1 MRYSDVRT
9 ASIDN
14 ADKRLA
20 DLEILRLTPL
30 PTYENGLT
38 TGFKDGAEWMLQ
50 SLQGYKFRDER
61 IKEEWLR
68 NVLKDALPP
77 IKGKITKGKL
87 KWRGIKLNI
96 HTGARDSM
104 YEVMQRGVRL
114 GLLRV
119 VDCQRADFSRE
130 IFYIPDNPEH
140 IPKDIQGV
148 DLFSTP
154 VSDLQS
160 LIDPDF
166 NLINKQGVNNE

>member
-1 MRYSDVRT
+1 MRYPDIQT
-9 ASIDN
+9 ASIEN
-14 ADKRLA
+14 ADKRLEEPRDFAVNAIA
-20 DLEILRLTPL
+20 D
-30 PTYENGLT
+30 YDNGLT
-38 TGFKDGAEWMLQ
+38 TGFKDGAERMLQ
-50 SLQGYKFRDER
+50 SLQDYRLRDER

-87 KWRGIKLNI
+87 KWRGIKLHI
-96 HTGARDSM
+96 HTGAGSSM

-130 IFYIPDNPEH
+130 IFYIPDNPKH

-148 DLFSTP
+148 GFFATP
-154 VSDLQS
+154 FSDLQS

-166 NLINKQGVNNE
+166 NLINNYE

>member
-1 MRYSDVRT
+1 MKNKEHNYFT
-9 ASIDN
+9 KIDSN
-14 ADKRLA
+14 WEEMHER
-20 DLEILRLTPL
+20 
-30 PTYENGLT
+30 
-38 TGFKDGAEWMLQ
+38 MLQ

-87 KWRGIKLNI
+87 KWRGIKLYI
-96 HTGARDSM
+96 HTGARSSM
-104 YEVMQRGVRL
+104 YELMQRGVRL

-130 IFYIPDNPEH
+130 IFYIPDNPKH

-148 DLFSTP
+148 DFFATP
-154 VSDLQS
+154 FSDLQS

-166 NLINKQGVNNE
+166 NLINNI

>member
-1 MRYSDVRT
+1 MDSIKTCKELSDVF
-9 ASIDN
+9 AKIDPN
-14 ADKRLA
+14 LDDMNEKA
-20 DLEILRLTPL
+20 
-30 PTYENGLT
+30 
-38 TGFKDGAEWMLQ
+38 LQ
-50 SLQGYKFRDER
+50 WLQGYKFRDER

-87 KWRGIKLNI
+87 KWRGIKLYI
-96 HTGARDSM
+96 HTGARSSM

-130 IFYIPDNPEH
+130 IFYTPDNPKH

-148 DLFSTP
+148 DFFATP
-154 VSDLQS
+154 FSDLQS
-160 LIDPDF
+160 LIDPEF
-166 NLINKQGVNNE
+166 NLINNI

>member
-1 MRYSDVRT
+1 MDSTKTCKELSDVFGK
-9 ASIDN
+9 IDSN
-14 ADKRLA
+14 LDDMNERV
-20 DLEILRLTPL
+20 
-30 PTYENGLT
+30 
-38 TGFKDGAEWMLQ
+38 LQ

-87 KWRGIKLNI
+87 KWRGIKLHI
-96 HTGARDSM
+96 YTEARNSM

-130 IFYIPDNPEH
+130 IFYISDNPKH

-148 DLFSTP
+148 DFFATP
-154 VSDLQS
+154 APTCS
-160 LIDPDF
+160 L
-166 NLINKQGVNNE
+166 

>member
-1 MRYSDVRT
+1 MDSTKTCKELSDIFGK
-9 ASIDN
+9 IDSN
-14 ADKRLA
+14 LDDMNERV
-20 DLEILRLTPL
+20 
-30 PTYENGLT
+30 
-38 TGFKDGAEWMLQ
+38 LQ

-87 KWRGIKLNI
+87 KWRGIKLHI
-96 HTGARDSM
+96 HTGLRSSM

-119 VDCQRADFSRE
+119 EDCQRADFSRE
-130 IFYIPDNPEH
+130 IFYIPDNPKH

-148 DLFSTP
+148 DFFATP
-154 VSDLQS
+154 FSDLQS

-166 NLINKQGVNNE
+166 NLMK